1 MTFES
6 EGSIAIELIARFGSR
21 SSSALHESPASVD
34 FHTPP
39 ATPAAYMISGV
50 FGSIKIERVRP
61 PMLPGPSWT
70 HWLNSASIENPP
82 LARNREAT
90 AVEYEG
96 MRRI

>member
-6 EGSIAIELIARFGSR
+6 VGSIAIELTARFGSR
-21 SSSALHESPASVD
+21 SSSGLHESPASVD

-39 ATPAAYMISGV
+39 ATPAAYITSGV

-61 PMLPGPSWT
+61 PMLPGPSCT
-70 HWLNSASIENPP
+70 HRLNPASIENRPP
-82 LARNREAT
+82 AGTREAT

-96 MRRI
+96 IRLM